1 MTHFFVGFTK
11 SLLIFSI
18 ILFSLHTLVDQFIL
32 DEIPLFYKPWSI
44 HLFLFI
50 TTLLIVGF
58 VIYVKNSFADKA
70 GFAFLGGSF
79 MKMILSLFFL
89 IPLIKNKEEFNII
102 NVLVFFVP
110 YFIYLAFETFMVLK
124 LINKKTL

>member
-1 MTHFFVGFTK
+1 MAHFLVGFTK

-18 ILFSLHTLVDQFIL
+18 ILFSLHTLIDQFIIG
-32 DEIPLFYKPWSI
+32 DIKLFYPPWSI

-58 VIYVKNSFADKA
+58 VVYVKNSFADKA

-102 NVLVFFVP
+102 NVLVFFAP
-110 YFIYLAFETFMVLK
+110 YFIYLAFETFIILK
-124 LINKKTL
+124 LINKKSP